1 MPFWLIAII
10 VGTIVGVGGTAL
22 GGAAGFAF
30 KSFSAKRVGACL
42 GFTAGIMLAL
52 VLVEL
57 LPYAFTE
64 GDAVSSALALVLGIL
79 AVALFERVQAVKT
92 SEGGDMRRIGGLIAA
107 ATALHNFP
115 EGMAIGVGL
124 RAGNSYTLVIV
135 LALWLHDI
143 PEGMSMAVPLRAGGY
158 GAWTAF
164 AYAALAGVP
173 TGLGAYVGAIL
184 GESIA
189 LIAACMA
196 FAGGAMLAVSIRE
209 MLPKLRE
216 TTASPWTVA
225 LGALLGAGLAIFL

>member
-1 MPFWLIAII
+1 MPYWLSAII
-10 VGTIVGVGGTAL
+10 VGTIVGVGGTSL
-22 GGAAGFAF
+22 GAAAGLAF
-30 KSFSAKRVGACL
+30 KSFSAKRVGECL

-57 LPYAFTE
+57 LPYAFFE
-64 GDAVSSALALVLGIL
+64 GDAVSSALALAMGII
-79 AVALFERVQAVKT
+79 AVALFERVQEHQT
-92 SEGGDMRRIGGLIAA
+92 SAGSDMRRIGGLIAA
-107 ATALHNFP
+107 VTALHNFP
-115 EGMAIGVGL
+115 EGMAIGAGL

-143 PEGMSMAVPLRAGGY
+143 PEGMSMAVPLRAGGTSALSALMY
-158 GAWTAF
+158 T
-164 AYAALAGVP
+164 ALAGVP

-184 GESIA
+184 GESPA

-196 FAGGAMLAVSIRE
+196 FAGGAMLAISIRE

-216 TTASPWTVA
+216 TAASPWTVV